1 MNYNAPL
8 TQMKFL
14 LRDVFEAERVWAS
27 MPATQDVSS
36 DVVDAILEEGAKITR
51 EVLAPINRS
60 GDEEGV
66 HWSKEGVTTPKGFK
80 EAWKTYAEGG
90 WIGLGGEPAYGGQG
104 MPKML
109 TVLFEEMLYASNCSF
124 ALYSVLT
131 SGAALAINAHGSEQL
146 KQTYLPKMYSGEWS
160 GAMCLTEPHA
170 GTDLGIIRTRAIDN
184 KDGTYSITGTK
195 IFITGGEQDL
205 TKNIIHLV
213 LAKLPDAPAG
223 PKGISLFLVPKVI
236 VKADGSLGARNKVSC
251 GSTEHKM
258 GIHASATCVMN
269 FDGATGYL
277 VGEINKGLAAMFT
290 MMNYERLSIGLQGLG
305 CSEMSYQ
312 NAVAYAQERLQ
323 SRAATGAVNPQKEA
337 DPIIVH
343 GDVRRMLLTMR
354 AYIDGS
360 RAFSLYT
367 GMQLDLA
374 KFHPDAALR
383 KKAEDLVALLTP
395 VAKAFI
401 SDKGFDSCVLGQ
413 QVYGGHGYIRDNG
426 QEQLLRDARIAQ
438 IYEGT
443 NGVQA
448 QDLVKRKVIANN
460 GAFVTLFLN
469 DVRAS
474 LSSATHT
481 EASVIAALSGAIRL
495 LEQAT
500 DRLLKAAGTDPDYAG
515 IVSVDYLHLFGL
527 VTFGWLWLQVADKAV
542 ALRDNMASAKTTV
555 DSAFL
560 DAQLVTAHFY
570 FERLLPLADSH
581 AHSIQSAT
589 SSLMTLSARH
599 FSR

>member
-1 MNYNAPL
+1 MSYRAPI
-8 TQMKFL
+8 TEMKFL
-14 LRDVFEAERVWAS
+14 LRDVFDADAVWAT
-27 MPATQDVSS
+27 MPATQDLGS
-36 DVVDAILEEGAKITR
+36 DIVDAILDEGAKITS
-51 EVLAPINRS
+51 EVLAPLNRR

-66 HWSKEGVTTPKGFK
+66 HWSKEGVTTPTGFK

-90 WIGLGGEPAYGGQG
+90 WIGLGGDPAFGGQG

-131 SGAALAINAHGSEQL
+131 SGAALAINAHGNEQL
-146 KQTYLPKMYSGEWS
+146 KKTYLPKMYSGEWS

-170 GTDLGIIRTRAIDN
+170 GTDLGIIRTKAVDN
-184 KDGTYSITGTK
+184 KNGTYAISGTK

-205 TKNIIHLV
+205 TRNIIHLV

-223 PKGISLFLVPKVI
+223 PKGISLFLVPKILVN
-236 VKADGSLGARNKVSC
+236 ADGSLGARNKVTC

-277 VGEINKGLAAMFT
+277 VGDINKGLAAMFT

-312 NAVAYAQERLQ
+312 NAVAYAQERIQ
-323 SRAATGAVNPQKEA
+323 GRAATGAANPQKEA

-343 GDVRRMLLTMR
+343 ADVRRMLFTMR

-360 RAFSLYT
+360 RAFSIYT

-374 KFHPDAALR
+374 KYHPDTAVR

-413 QVYGGHGYIRDNG
+413 QVYGGHGFICDNG
-426 QEQLLRDARIAQ
+426 QEQLVRDARIAQ

-448 QDLVKRKVIANN
+448 QDLVKRKVIGSN

-469 DVRAS
+469 EVRTTLNSAQHVDTAMKNS
-474 LSSATHT
+474 LVRT
-481 EASVIAALSGAIRL
+481 IAL
-495 LEQAT
+495 LEAAT
-500 DRLLKAAGTDPDYAG
+500 ERLLKTASSDADYNGA
-515 IVSVDYLHLFGL
+515 ISVDYLHLFGL
-527 VTFGWLWLQVADKAV
+527 VTFGWLWLQIAEKALSLGVNFSSSKSMVDKP
-542 ALRDNMASAKTTV
+542 
-555 DSAFL
+555 FL
-560 DAQLVTAHFY
+560 DTQLATARFY
-570 FERLLPLADSH
+570 FGRLLPLAEGH
-581 AHSIQSAT
+581 ASAT
-589 SSLMTLSARH
+589 QPPSSIIMSLPAVQ